1 MRNEEDAAGVGRRV
15 RSHAPRWRTAR
26 QEDKGGNGE
35 ETVAGRGRERAP
47 RGAGTRARRG
57 GRGAR
62 FARRAAHGKAFHE
75 AGSAR

>member
-26 QEDKGGNGE
+26 QEDKEGNGE

-47 RGAGTRARRG
+47 RGAADEGAAGRARGTVR
-57 GRGAR
+57 
-62 FARRAAHGKAFHE
+62 E
-75 AGSAR
+75 AGSAW